1 MSGILDFIDS
11 RFGDMIR
18 PGYRARR
25 DEGRSIIE
33 MDNSALMSII
43 RRIHSERE
51 LVPLMNLLT
60 REVKEL
66 LGADLVS
73 VFLFD
78 REKCELC
85 SLISRDNQK
94 VCCEARLA
102 VPGAA
107 ATKAKTINVAD
118 AYEHQLF
125 YKEVD
130 SRTGYRTK
138 TILAVPIKNIRE
150 EVIGVCEAINKL
162 EGIFTCDDA
171 QLLETFASHAANAI
185 ETALMIDALKKGQEK
200 NELKDKLQNRIE
212 IGQSHLRKI
221 IGVSP
226 QVEAIVRLIDQVRE
240 SSVDVLIQ
248 GESGTGKELVARALH
263 YNSPRCDQ
271 PFVALNCAALPEN
284 LVEAELYGIERG
296 VATGVEKRMGKFEA
310 ANGGTLFLDEIGD
323 LSLAAQAKMLR
334 VLQERAVDRV
344 GGQRPIPVDVRIIAA
359 SNKNLD
365 EASKAGA
372 FRADLYYR
380 LKVVRIQTPALREIA
395 DDIPVMAKHFLA
407 SHCALLKVE
416 PKQFTPAAI
425 DRLRSYPWPGN
436 ARQLENE
443 IKRLVASVRGKTV
456 DEEQLDLP
464 VETQRTTAQ
473 ETPTLYRG
481 KTSGEVVEAIEQRM
495 IEEALL
501 KSGGNK
507 AKAAEPLGLS
517 RQGLLKKIKR
527 LAITN

>member
-1 MSGILDFIDS
+1 MT
-11 RFGDMIR
+11 
-18 PGYRARR
+18 
-25 DEGRSIIE
+25 E

-66 LGADLVS
+66 LRADLVS

-78 REKCELC
+78 RQKCELY
-85 SLISRDNQK
+85 SLISLDNQK
-94 VCCEARLA
+94 ICFDARLGVA
-102 VPGAA
+102 GAA
-107 ATKAKTINVAD
+107 AMKGKTINVGD

-138 TILAVPIKNIRE
+138 TILAVPIKNLRE
-150 EVIGVCEAINKL
+150 EVVGVCEAINKL
-162 EGIFTCDDA
+162 DGLFTCDDA
-171 QLLETFASHAANAI
+171 QLLETFAAHAANAI
-185 ETALMIDALKKGQEK
+185 ETALVIEALKREQGR
-200 NELKDKLQNRIE
+200 NEPKDKLQQRVE
-212 IGQSHLRKI
+212 IGQPYLRNLV
-221 IGVSP
+221 GMSP
-226 QVEAIVRLIDQVRE
+226 QIQTIIRLIDQIRE

-248 GESGTGKELVARALH
+248 GESGTGKELVAKALH
-263 YNSPRCDQ
+263 YNSPRYNQ
-271 PFVALNCAALPEN
+271 PFVALNCAALPDN

-310 ANGGTLFLDEIGD
+310 ASGGTLFLDEIGD

-365 EASKAGA
+365 EASKAGT

-395 DDIPVMAKHFLA
+395 EDIPLMAKHFLA
-407 SHCALLKVE
+407 GHCALLKVE

-425 DRLRSYPWPGN
+425 DRLRSYSWPGN

-464 VETQRTTAQ
+464 VDAAEPMRQ
-473 ETPTLYRG
+473 ENPGHFKG
-481 KTSGEVVEAIEQRM
+481 KTIGEVVEAIEHRM

-501 KSGGNK
+501 KAGGNK
-507 AKAAEPLGLS
+507 ARAAEALGLS

>member
-1 MSGILDFIDS
+1 MT
-11 RFGDMIR
+11 
-18 PGYRARR
+18 
-25 DEGRSIIE
+25 ET
-33 MDNSALMSII
+33 DNSALMSTI

-51 LVPLMNLLT
+51 LVPLMNLLA

-66 LGADLVS
+66 LSADLVS

-78 REKCELC
+78 RQKCELC
-85 SLISRDNQK
+85 SLISLDNQK
-94 VCCEARLA
+94 ICFDARLGVA
-102 VPGAA
+102 GAA
-107 ATKAKTINVAD
+107 ATKGKTINVVD
-118 AYEHQLF
+118 AYEHELF

-138 TILAVPIKNIRE
+138 TILAAPIKNIRE
-150 EVIGVCEAINKL
+150 EVVGVCEAINKL
-162 EGIFTCDDA
+162 EGVFTCDDA
-171 QLLETFASHAANAI
+171 QLLETFASHAASAI
-185 ETALMIDALKKGQEK
+185 ETALLIDALKREQGK
-200 NELKDKLQNRIE
+200 NEPKDKLQNRIE
-212 IGQSHLRKI
+212 IGQSYLQKLV
-221 IGVSP
+221 GVSP
-226 QVEAIVRLIDQVRE
+226 EIEAIIRLIDQLRE

-263 YNSPRCDQ
+263 YNSPRSDK

-296 VATGVEKRMGKFEA
+296 VATGVEKRTGKFEA

-323 LSLAAQAKMLR
+323 LSLSAQAKMLR

-365 EASKAGA
+365 DASKAGT

-395 DDIPVMAKHFLA
+395 EDIPLMANHFLA
-407 SHCALLKVE
+407 GHCALLKIE
-416 PKQFTPAAI
+416 PKQFTSAAI
-425 DRLRSYPWPGN
+425 ERLKNYSWPGN

-443 IKRLVASVRGKTV
+443 IKRLVASVRGKTISA
-456 DEEQLDLP
+456 EQLDLP
-464 VETQRTTAQ
+464 IEA
-473 ETPTLYRG
+473 EKPIALENSNHYRG
-481 KTSGEVVEAIEQRM
+481 KTIGEVVEAIEQRM

-501 KSGGNK
+501 KAGGNK
-507 AKAAEPLGLS
+507 ARAAEALGLS

-527 LAITN
+527 LAITR

>member
-1 MSGILDFIDS
+1 MTETDK
-11 RFGDMIR
+11 
-18 PGYRARR
+18 
-25 DEGRSIIE
+25 
-33 MDNSALMSII
+33 SALMSTI

-51 LVPLMNLLT
+51 LVPLMNLLA

-66 LGADLVS
+66 LRADLVS

-78 REKCELC
+78 RQKCELC
-85 SLISRDNQK
+85 SLISLDNQK
-94 VCCEARLA
+94 ICFDARLGVA
-102 VPGAA
+102 GAA
-107 ATKAKTINVAD
+107 ATKGKTINVVD
-118 AYEHQLF
+118 AYEHELF

-138 TILAVPIKNIRE
+138 TILAAPIKNIRE
-150 EVIGVCEAINKL
+150 EVVGVCEAINKL
-162 EGIFTCDDA
+162 EGVFTCDDA
-171 QLLETFASHAANAI
+171 QLLETFASHAASAI
-185 ETALMIDALKKGQEK
+185 ETALLIDALKREQGK
-200 NELKDKLQNRIE
+200 NEPKDKLQNRIE
-212 IGQSHLRKI
+212 IGQSYLQKLV
-221 IGVSP
+221 GVSP
-226 QVEAIVRLIDQVRE
+226 EIEAIIRLIDQLRE

-263 YNSPRCDQ
+263 YNSPRSDK

-296 VATGVEKRMGKFEA
+296 VATGVEKRTGKFEA

-323 LSLAAQAKMLR
+323 LSLSAQAKMLR

-365 EASKAGA
+365 DASKAGT

-395 DDIPVMAKHFLA
+395 EDIPLMANHFLA
-407 SHCALLKVE
+407 GHCALLKIE
-416 PKQFTPAAI
+416 PKQFTSAAI
-425 DRLRSYPWPGN
+425 ERLKNYSWPGN

-443 IKRLVASVRGKTV
+443 IKRLVASVRGKTISA
-456 DEEQLDLP
+456 EQLDLP
-464 VETQRTTAQ
+464 IEADKPIAL
-473 ETPTLYRG
+473 ENSNHYRG
-481 KTSGEVVEAIEQRM
+481 KTIGEVVEAIEQRM

-501 KSGGNK
+501 KAGGNK
-507 AKAAEPLGLS
+507 ARAAEALGLS

-527 LAITN
+527 LAITR

>member
-1 MSGILDFIDS
+1 MTETDK
-11 RFGDMIR
+11 
-18 PGYRARR
+18 
-25 DEGRSIIE
+25 
-33 MDNSALMSII
+33 SALMSTI

-51 LVPLMNLLT
+51 LVPLMNLLA

-66 LGADLVS
+66 LSADLVS

-78 REKCELC
+78 RQKCELC
-85 SLISRDNQK
+85 SLISLDNQK
-94 VCCEARLA
+94 ICFDARLGVA
-102 VPGAA
+102 GAA
-107 ATKAKTINVAD
+107 ATKGKTINVVD
-118 AYEHQLF
+118 AYEHELF

-138 TILAVPIKNIRE
+138 TILAAPIKNIRE
-150 EVIGVCEAINKL
+150 EVVGVCEAINKL
-162 EGIFTCDDA
+162 EGVFTCDDA
-171 QLLETFASHAANAI
+171 QLLETFASHAASAI
-185 ETALMIDALKKGQEK
+185 ETALLIDALKREQGK
-200 NELKDKLQNRIE
+200 NEPKDKLQNRIE
-212 IGQSHLRKI
+212 IGQSYLQKLV
-221 IGVSP
+221 GVSP
-226 QVEAIVRLIDQVRE
+226 EIEAIIRLIDQLRE

-263 YNSPRCDQ
+263 YNSPRSDK

-296 VATGVEKRMGKFEA
+296 VATGVEKRTGKFEA

-323 LSLAAQAKMLR
+323 LSLSAQAKMLR

-365 EASKAGA
+365 DASKAGT

-395 DDIPVMAKHFLA
+395 EDIPLMANHFLA
-407 SHCALLKVE
+407 GHCALLKIE
-416 PKQFTPAAI
+416 PKQFTSAAI
-425 DRLRSYPWPGN
+425 ERLKNYSWPGN

-443 IKRLVASVRGKTV
+443 IKRLVASVRGKTISA
-456 DEEQLDLP
+456 EQLDLP
-464 VETQRTTAQ
+464 IEA
-473 ETPTLYRG
+473 EKPIALENSNHYRG
-481 KTSGEVVEAIEQRM
+481 KTIGEVVEAIEQRM

-501 KSGGNK
+501 KAGGNK
-507 AKAAEPLGLS
+507 ARAAEALGLS

-527 LAITN
+527 LAITR

>member
-1 MSGILDFIDS
+1 MTETAI
-11 RFGDMIR
+11 
-18 PGYRARR
+18 
-25 DEGRSIIE
+25 
-33 MDNSALMSII
+33 SALMSTI

-51 LVPLMNLLT
+51 LVPLMNLLA
-60 REVKEL
+60 REVKDL
-66 LGADLVS
+66 LRADLVS

-85 SLISRDNQK
+85 SLISLDNQK
-94 VCCEARLA
+94 ICFDARLGVA
-102 VPGAA
+102 GAA
-107 ATKAKTINVAD
+107 ATKGKTINVTD
-118 AYEHQLF
+118 AYDHELF

-185 ETALMIDALKKGQEK
+185 ETALMIDTLKKEQGK
-200 NELKDKLQNRIE
+200 NEPKDKLQNRIE
-212 IGQSHLRKI
+212 IGQSYLRKI
-221 IGVSP
+221 VGVSP
-226 QVEAIVRLIDQVRE
+226 QVEATIRLIDQLRE

-248 GESGTGKELVARALH
+248 GESGTGKELVAKAIH
-263 YNSPRCDQ
+263 YNSPRYDK

-296 VATGVEKRMGKFEA
+296 VATGVEKRTGKFEA

-323 LSLAAQAKMLR
+323 LSLSAQAKMLR
-334 VLQERAVDRV
+334 VLQERTVDRV

-365 EASKAGA
+365 EASKSGA
-372 FRADLYYR
+372 FRPDLFYR

-395 DDIPVMAKHFLA
+395 EDISLMANHFLA
-407 SHCALLKVE
+407 SHCALLKIE
-416 PKQFTPAAI
+416 PKQFSPAAI
-425 DRLRSYPWPGN
+425 ERLKNYSWPGN

-443 IKRLVASVRGKTV
+443 IKRLVASVRGKTIGA
-456 DEEQLDLP
+456 EQLDLP
-464 VETQRTTAQ
+464 IETEKPIAP
-473 ETPTLYRG
+473 ENAGHYRG
-481 KTSGEVVEAIEQRM
+481 KTIGEVVEAIEQRM

-501 KSGGNK
+501 KAGGNK
-507 AKAAEPLGLS
+507 ARAAEALGLS

-527 LAITN
+527 LAITT

>member
-1 MSGILDFIDS
+1 MTETDK
-11 RFGDMIR
+11 
-18 PGYRARR
+18 
-25 DEGRSIIE
+25 
-33 MDNSALMSII
+33 SALMSTI

-51 LVPLMNLLT
+51 LVPLMNLLA

-66 LGADLVS
+66 LRADLVS

-78 REKCELC
+78 RQKCELC
-85 SLISRDNQK
+85 SLISLDNQK
-94 VCCEARLA
+94 ICFDARLGVA
-102 VPGAA
+102 GAA
-107 ATKAKTINVAD
+107 ATKGKTINVVD
-118 AYEHQLF
+118 AYEHELF

-138 TILAVPIKNIRE
+138 TILAAPIKNIRE
-150 EVIGVCEAINKL
+150 EVVGVCEAINKL
-162 EGIFTCDDA
+162 EGVFTCDDA
-171 QLLETFASHAANAI
+171 QLLETFASHAASAI
-185 ETALMIDALKKGQEK
+185 ETALLIDALKREQGK
-200 NELKDKLQNRIE
+200 NEPKDKLQNRIE
-212 IGQSHLRKI
+212 IGQSYLQKI
-221 IGVSP
+221 VGVCP
-226 QVEAIVRLIDQVRE
+226 EIEAIIRLVDQLRE

-263 YNSPRCDQ
+263 YNSPRSDK

-296 VATGVEKRMGKFEA
+296 VATGVEKRTGKFEA

-323 LSLAAQAKMLR
+323 LSLSAQAKMLR

-365 EASKAGA
+365 DASKAGT

-395 DDIPVMAKHFLA
+395 EDIPLMANHFLA
-407 SHCALLKVE
+407 SHCALLKIE
-416 PKQFTPAAI
+416 PKQFTSAAI
-425 DRLRSYPWPGN
+425 ERLKNYSWPGN

-443 IKRLVASVRGKTV
+443 IKRLVASVRGKTISA
-456 DEEQLDLP
+456 EQLDLP
-464 VETQRTTAQ
+464 IEA
-473 ETPTLYRG
+473 EKPIALENSNHYRG
-481 KTSGEVVEAIEQRM
+481 KTIGEVVEAIEQRM

-501 KSGGNK
+501 KAGGNK
-507 AKAAEPLGLS
+507 ARAAEALGLS

-527 LAITN
+527 LAITR

>member
-1 MSGILDFIDS
+1 MTETDK
-11 RFGDMIR
+11 
-18 PGYRARR
+18 
-25 DEGRSIIE
+25 
-33 MDNSALMSII
+33 SALMSTI

-51 LVPLMNLLT
+51 LVPLMNLLA

-66 LGADLVS
+66 LRADLVS

-78 REKCELC
+78 RQKCELC
-85 SLISRDNQK
+85 SLISLDNQRI
-94 VCCEARLA
+94 CFDARLGVA
-102 VPGAA
+102 GAA
-107 ATKAKTINVAD
+107 ATKGKTINVVD
-118 AYEHQLF
+118 AYEHELF

-138 TILAVPIKNIRE
+138 TILAAPIKNIRE
-150 EVIGVCEAINKL
+150 EVVGVCEAINKL
-162 EGIFTCDDA
+162 EGVFTCDDA
-171 QLLETFASHAANAI
+171 QLLETFASHAASAI
-185 ETALMIDALKKGQEK
+185 ETALLIDALKREQEK
-200 NELKDKLQNRIE
+200 KEPKDKLQNRIE
-212 IGQSHLRKI
+212 IGQSYLQKLV
-221 IGVSP
+221 GVSP
-226 QVEAIVRLIDQVRE
+226 EIEAIIRLIDQLRE

-263 YNSPRCDQ
+263 YNSPRSDK

-296 VATGVEKRMGKFEA
+296 VATGVEKRTGKFEA

-323 LSLAAQAKMLR
+323 LSLSAQAKMLR

-365 EASKAGA
+365 EASKAGT

-395 DDIPVMAKHFLA
+395 EDIPLMANHFLA
-407 SHCALLKVE
+407 GHCALLKIE
-416 PKQFTPAAI
+416 PKQFTSAAI
-425 DRLRSYPWPGN
+425 ERLKNYSWPGN

-443 IKRLVASVRGKTV
+443 IKRLVASVRGKTIG
-456 DEEQLDLP
+456 EEQLDLP
-464 VETQRTTAQ
+464 VEAAKPIGQ
-473 ETPTLYRG
+473 ENAGHYKG
-481 KTSGEVVEAIEQRM
+481 KTIGEVVEAIEQRM

-501 KSGGNK
+501 KAGGNK
-507 AKAAEPLGLS
+507 ARAAEALGLS

-527 LAITN
+527 LAITT

>member
-1 MSGILDFIDS
+1 MADT
-11 RFGDMIR
+11 
-18 PGYRARR
+18 
-25 DEGRSIIE
+25 
-33 MDNSALMSII
+33 DNFALMSTI

-51 LVPLMNLLT
+51 LVPLMHLLAG
-60 REVKEL
+60 EVKDL
-66 LGADLVS
+66 LAADLVS
-73 VFLFD
+73 IFLFD
-78 REKCELC
+78 RQKCELC
-85 SLISRDNQK
+85 SLISLDNQK
-94 VCCEARLA
+94 ICFDARLGVA
-102 VPGAA
+102 GAA
-107 ATKAKTINVAD
+107 ATKGKTINVAD

-162 EGIFTCDDA
+162 DGVFTCDDA
-171 QLLETFASHAANAI
+171 QLLETFASHAASAI
-185 ETALMIDALKKGQEK
+185 ETALMIDALKKGQEQT
-200 NELKDKLQNRIE
+200 ELKDKLQNRIE
-212 IGQSHLRKI
+212 IGQSYLRKI
-221 IGVSP
+221 VGVSP
-226 QVEAIVRLIDQVRE
+226 QVEAIIRLIDQIRE

-248 GESGTGKELVARALH
+248 GESGTGKELVAKALH
-263 YNSPRCDQ
+263 YNSPRYDK

-296 VATGVEKRMGKFEA
+296 VATGVEKRTGKFEA

-323 LSLAAQAKMLR
+323 LSLTAQAKMLR
-334 VLQERAVDRV
+334 VLQERTVDRV
-344 GGQRPIPVDVRIIAA
+344 GGQRPIPIDVRIIAA

-365 EASKAGA
+365 DKAGT

-380 LKVVRIQTPALREIA
+380 LKVVRIQTPSLREIA
-395 DDIPVMAKHFLA
+395 DDVPLMANYFLA

-416 PKQFTPAAI
+416 PKQFTLAAME
-425 DRLRSYPWPGN
+425 RLKNYSWPGN

-443 IKRLVASVRGKTV
+443 IKRLVASVRGKTI
-456 DEEQLDLP
+456 DEDQLDLP
-464 VETQRTTAQ
+464 VETERPSGP
-473 ETPTLYRG
+473 ENRVPHKG
-481 KTSGEVVEAIEQRM
+481 KTIGEVVEAIEQGM

-507 AKAAEPLGLS
+507 AKAAEALGLS

>member
-1 MSGILDFIDS
+1 MTETDK
-11 RFGDMIR
+11 
-18 PGYRARR
+18 
-25 DEGRSIIE
+25 
-33 MDNSALMSII
+33 SALMSTI

-51 LVPLMNLLT
+51 LVPLMNLLA

-66 LGADLVS
+66 LRADLVS

-78 REKCELC
+78 RQKCELC
-85 SLISRDNQK
+85 SLISLDNQK
-94 VCCEARLA
+94 ICFDARLGVA
-102 VPGAA
+102 GAA
-107 ATKAKTINVAD
+107 ATKGKTINVVD
-118 AYEHQLF
+118 AYEHELF

-138 TILAVPIKNIRE
+138 TILAAPIKNIRE
-150 EVIGVCEAINKL
+150 EVVGVCEAINKL
-162 EGIFTCDDA
+162 EGVFTCDDA
-171 QLLETFASHAANAI
+171 QLLETFASHAASAI
-185 ETALMIDALKKGQEK
+185 ETALLIDALKREQGK
-200 NELKDKLQNRIE
+200 NEPKDKLQNRIE
-212 IGQSHLRKI
+212 IGQSYLQKLV
-221 IGVSP
+221 GVSP
-226 QVEAIVRLIDQVRE
+226 EIEAIIRLIDQLRE

-263 YNSPRCDQ
+263 YNSPRSDK

-296 VATGVEKRMGKFEA
+296 VATGVEKRTGKFEA

-323 LSLAAQAKMLR
+323 LSLSAQAKMLR

-365 EASKAGA
+365 DASKAGT

-395 DDIPVMAKHFLA
+395 EDIPLMANHFLA
-407 SHCALLKVE
+407 GHCALLKIE
-416 PKQFTPAAI
+416 PKQFTSVAI
-425 DRLRSYPWPGN
+425 ERLKNYSWPGN

-443 IKRLVASVRGKTV
+443 IKRLVASVRGKTISA
-456 DEEQLDLP
+456 EQLDLP
-464 VETQRTTAQ
+464 IEA
-473 ETPTLYRG
+473 EKPIALENSNHYRG
-481 KTSGEVVEAIEQRM
+481 KTIGEVVEAIEQRM

-501 KSGGNK
+501 KAGGNK
-507 AKAAEPLGLS
+507 ARAAEALGLS

-527 LAITN
+527 LAITRSP

>member
-1 MSGILDFIDS
+1 MTETDK
-11 RFGDMIR
+11 
-18 PGYRARR
+18 
-25 DEGRSIIE
+25 
-33 MDNSALMSII
+33 SALMSTI

-51 LVPLMNLLT
+51 LVPLMNLLA

-66 LGADLVS
+66 LSADLVS

-78 REKCELC
+78 RQKCELC
-85 SLISRDNQK
+85 SLISLDNQK
-94 VCCEARLA
+94 ICFDARLGVA
-102 VPGAA
+102 GAA
-107 ATKAKTINVAD
+107 ATKGKTINVVD
-118 AYEHQLF
+118 AYEHELF

-138 TILAVPIKNIRE
+138 TILAAPIKNIRE
-150 EVIGVCEAINKL
+150 EVVGVCEAINKL
-162 EGIFTCDDA
+162 EGVFTCDDA
-171 QLLETFASHAANAI
+171 QLLETFASHAASAI
-185 ETALMIDALKKGQEK
+185 ETALLIDALKREQGK
-200 NELKDKLQNRIE
+200 NEPKDKLQNRIE
-212 IGQSHLRKI
+212 IGQSYLQKLV
-221 IGVSP
+221 GVSP
-226 QVEAIVRLIDQVRE
+226 EIEAIIRLIDQLRE

-263 YNSPRCDQ
+263 YNSPRSDK

-296 VATGVEKRMGKFEA
+296 VATGVEKRTGKFEA

-323 LSLAAQAKMLR
+323 LSLSAQAKMLR

-365 EASKAGA
+365 DASKAGT

-395 DDIPVMAKHFLA
+395 EDIPLMANHFLA
-407 SHCALLKVE
+407 GHCALLKIE
-416 PKQFTPAAI
+416 PKQFTSAAME
-425 DRLRSYPWPGN
+425 RLKNYSWPGN

-443 IKRLVASVRGKTV
+443 IKRLVASVRGKTISA
-456 DEEQLDLP
+456 EQLDLP
-464 VETQRTTAQ
+464 IEA
-473 ETPTLYRG
+473 EKPIALENSNHYRG
-481 KTSGEVVEAIEQRM
+481 KTIGEVVEAIEQRM

-501 KSGGNK
+501 KAGGNK
-507 AKAAEPLGLS
+507 ARAAEALGLS

-527 LAITN
+527 LAITR

>member
-1 MSGILDFIDS
+1 MTETDK
-11 RFGDMIR
+11 
-18 PGYRARR
+18 
-25 DEGRSIIE
+25 
-33 MDNSALMSII
+33 SALMSTI

-51 LVPLMNLLT
+51 LVPLMNLLA

-66 LGADLVS
+66 LRADLVS

-78 REKCELC
+78 RQKCELC
-85 SLISRDNQK
+85 SLISLDNQK
-94 VCCEARLA
+94 ICFDARLGVA
-102 VPGAA
+102 GAA
-107 ATKAKTINVAD
+107 ATKGKTINVVD
-118 AYEHQLF
+118 AYEHELF

-138 TILAVPIKNIRE
+138 TILAAPIKNIRE
-150 EVIGVCEAINKL
+150 EVVGVCEAINKL
-162 EGIFTCDDA
+162 EGVFTCDDA
-171 QLLETFASHAANAI
+171 QLLETFASHAASAI
-185 ETALMIDALKKGQEK
+185 ETALLIDALKREQGK
-200 NELKDKLQNRIE
+200 NEPKDKLQNRIE
-212 IGQSHLRKI
+212 IGQSYLQKI
-221 IGVSP
+221 VGVSP
-226 QVEAIVRLIDQVRE
+226 EIEAIIRLIDQLRE

-263 YNSPRCDQ
+263 YNSPRSDK

-296 VATGVEKRMGKFEA
+296 VATGVEKRTGKFEA

-323 LSLAAQAKMLR
+323 LSLSAQAKMLR

-365 EASKAGA
+365 DASKAGT

-395 DDIPVMAKHFLA
+395 EDIPLMANHFLA
-407 SHCALLKVE
+407 GHCALLKIE
-416 PKQFTPAAI
+416 PKQFTSAAI
-425 DRLRSYPWPGN
+425 ERLKNYSWPGN

-443 IKRLVASVRGKTV
+443 IKRLVASVRGKTIGA
-456 DEEQLDLP
+456 EQLDLP
-464 VETQRTTAQ
+464 IETEKPIAPENTGH
-473 ETPTLYRG
+473 YKG
-481 KTSGEVVEAIEQRM
+481 KTIGEVVEAIEQRM

-501 KSGGNK
+501 KAGGNK
-507 AKAAEPLGLS
+507 ARAAEALGLS

-527 LAITN
+527 LAITR